1 MHIYIQ
7 KNEKKGGI
15 FIKKIAVLSP
25 HLDDGVLSCGDYI
38 AHETAIGN
46 EVTIIT
52 IFTGYP
58 SSVELSDA
66 AKIYHSNCFLSDDSM
81 RYRKNEDIAACD
93 LLNCKYLHLDFFEC
107 LYRRKANGDYVY
119 SQLSNIYYL
128 DFEDTEGVELLFEK
142 LSCIV
147 SQFDILLAPLG
158 LGNHADH
165 LLTCAIVKKWL
176 LLNDSRELFAFM
188 RKFRISVT

>member
-1 MHIYIQ
+1 MRFVKLQI
-7 KNEKKGGI
+7 
-15 FIKKIAVLSP
+15 
-25 HLDDGVLSCGDYI
+25 
-38 AHETAIGN
+38 
-46 EVTIIT
+46 
-52 IFTGYP
+52 
-58 SSVELSDA
+58 SS
-66 AKIYHSNCFLSDDSM
+66 FG
-81 RYRKNEDIAACD
+81 
-93 LLNCKYLHLDFFEC
+93 FFEC